1 MNMIF
6 ITINIIF
13 GICLGLY
20 FKNIA
25 LFVFIIYLIFL
36 FMKKIKKK
44 IVIFGLLICIFF
56 YFYSY
61 KTMESYEI
69 SYKDNQK
76 LSREVKNN

>member
-20 FKNIA
+20 FKDIA
-25 LFVFIIYLIFL
+25 LFVFIIYSLFL

-44 IVIFGLLICIFF
+44 TIIYGLLICILF